1 MLPLAMNLLWVTQHN
16 LFKLTLPQ
24 WFYAHA
30 ESSGRL
36 VAWQLRPAAVAEA
49 DVAKARNRPIN
60 QMNNQRHLAPASSC
74 VLLRFLPRG
83 CSAFNKPGVELDV
96 AVRAR

>member
-60 QMNNQRHLAPASSC
+60 QMNNQRCNRSC
-74 VLLRFLPRG
+74 VLLRLFAAWML
-83 CSAFNKPGVELDV
+83 CLQ
-96 AVRAR
+96 